1 MKQTNQGSV
10 LGSLSED
17 IKIKDSVTIDRLNE
31 SIEIQASLIEA
42 LKRDKEN
49 LTIWVDKL
57 INAHGK

>member
-57 INAHGK
+57 INALGK